1 MATFI
6 SSINVVSLIGSLKA
20 VNCDVK
26 SYMKNGE
33 SRLAGVVAQV
43 VKHWLMDEKDPVQI
57 PLRSES
63 IWSNAHL
70 FSQSLTPKKMI
81 GWWSHK
87 MISPAH

>member
-63 IWSNAHL
+63 IWSNDHY
-70 FSQSLTPKKMI
+70 FSQS
-81 GWWSHK
+81 
-87 MISPAH
+87 